1 MQRRSAIGLFH
12 LQRLIEKQT
21 QVREDRGV
29 ANDQR
34 SSGTAG
40 GGVNGRGW
48 VGISQRD
55 HGNMG
60 RGLIAFELRDRITDA
75 LMVRF
80 QICDHEQRLLL
91 FGGVNELSWI
101 GKRMDAVSK
110 VLQPVH
116 QLSAREQF
124 LIEEKR
130 ERLRHAKSLAEA
142 RENCKSTVDATGE
155 ARAKGRA

>member
-1 MQRRSAIGLFH
+1 MGLFY
-12 LQRLIEKQT
+12 LQRLIEKQA

-29 ANDQR
+29 ADDQ
-34 SSGTAG
+34 SGSGTPS
-40 GGVNGRGW
+40 GGVNGGGRI
-48 VGISQRD
+48 GIGQCD
-55 HGNMG
+55 HWNMG
-60 RGLIAFELRDRITDA
+60 GRLVALELGNRITDA

-101 GKRMDAVSK
+101 GKRMDAVPK

-116 QLSAREQF
+116 QLAAREQF

-142 RENCKSTVDATGE
+142 RENCKSTVGATGE
-155 ARAKGRA
+155 ARAKGRS